1 MGSRMRT
8 ASTQRRGAGLAMR
21 ALEVTVTAHA
31 RGSGDALD
39 TSSEWTSEVF
49 NMTLLLFQI
58 GVLCTA
64 ILYHSVEGK
73 RDPVTYCQ
81 ACRAVV
87 DELLHEISKVSPSKT
102 IDVGSFRIN
111 PDGTQVQNKVPL
123 VKSEVYLTEV
133 LEGIC
138 EKMDDYSL
146 YTDPDTKEQTFKRF
160 APRDNEP
167 FPSDFNNFQFNPE
180 DSNPLKFAC
189 EHVVEEN
196 DEEIISLLA
205 KDTENLAEKLCNEV
219 AGFCDGIPHTEL

>member
-1 MGSRMRT
+1 M
-8 ASTQRRGAGLAMR
+8 L
-21 ALEVTVTAHA
+21 
-31 RGSGDALD
+31 GDAHGPSDLQ
-39 TSSEWTSEVF
+39 VF

-73 RDPVTYCQ
+73 RDPVTYCG

-87 DELLHEISKVSPSKT
+87 DELLHEIRKVSPSKT

-146 YTDPDTKEQTFKRF
+146 YTDPDTKEKSFKRF
-160 APRDNEP
+160 APRDNEA
-167 FPSDFNNFQFNPE
+167 FPSVDFNNFQFNPE

-205 KDTENLAEKLCNEV
+205 KDTENLAEKLCSEV